1 MKLKLF
7 IWLALL
13 LPFTANAQWVNGV
26 IQRNASS
33 TFIQY
38 LQGAN
43 AVRLATYADIP
54 TVTPVSFTAFGSTPN
69 ANGASV
75 TSNVITLQPADAT
88 HDGGLTA
95 STQQIGGDKEFL
107 NAIKFLGVA
116 GESYINIPFPVSGGI
131 PVIPIAPLNSIN
143 ITGGNSAIGFKN
155 DQNIYAS
162 ISSSSLTADR
172 AYTLPDATGTLALL
186 SSPAF
191 TGTPT
196 APTATAGTNTTQ
208 LATTAFVTTAVGA
221 VTSPMTRTGTI
232 VSPTTANDNIRV
244 TTNNG
249 LPAIE
254 GNGSGSSGG
263 VSGNSSGGFAGVSG
277 ENTGTGSAGGF
288 RNTNATNPTVSA
300 QNLNASGPI
309 YRGINSAS
317 STVFTVANTGSASST
332 PQGTFYGTATG
343 SITSAQ
349 LATSLTD
356 ETGSGS
362 AVFATSPTLVTPNI
376 GVATGTSLS
385 TSGNI
390 GTTAGNVTIG
400 NGMDVSWPLGL
411 IRYTSGTGMNF
422 ATNGSGRMLISDAGA
437 MRWSAYTAGT
447 LASDASG
454 NITSVSSRLVKE
466 RFKPFT
472 RGLEA
477 IKGLTPEKWHYR
489 KSSGL
494 DTTHEYTSLIAE
506 NVKEFIPEAVF
517 DVQEGQNLAVQD
529 RPIIATMINAI
540 NQLREIVEKQD
551 ARILYLEK
559 QLNK

>member
-1 MKLKLF
+1 MVIKKLF

-43 AVRLATYADIP
+43 AVRLATYADLPI
-54 TVTPVSFTAFGSTPN
+54 VTPVSFTAFGSTPN

-75 TSNVITLQPADAT
+75 TANVITLQPADAT

-343 SITSAQ
+343 SMTSAQ
-349 LATSLTD
+349 LSTSLTD

-385 TSGNI
+385 LSSTLTATGITTVGGYGSGAQVSLSI
-390 GTTAGNVTIG
+390 RGNSNAQVGSFDHDGQIKFPFL
-400 NGMDVSWPLGL
+400 N
-411 IRYTSGTGMNF
+411 SGTG
-422 ATNGSGRMLISDAGA
+422 TGLVV
-437 MRWSAYTAGT
+437 
-447 LASDASG
+447 DASG
-454 NITSVSSRLVKE
+454 FIIKNTSSIRYKKNIKPIDIGLDFILSLKPVKYDTKNDNTAQVGFIAEDFPDERLVGFAYDSNKKLIRE
-466 RFKPFT
+466 SINYSQITAPLVKAMQ
-472 RGLEA
+472 EQQA
-477 IKGLTPEKWHYR
+477 IIE
-489 KSSGL
+489 
-494 DTTHEYTSLIAE
+494 
-506 NVKEFIPEAVF
+506 
-517 DVQEGQNLAVQD
+517 
-529 RPIIATMINAI
+529 
-540 NQLREIVEKQD
+540 QLK
-551 ARILYLEK
+551 ARIEALETK
-559 QLNK
+559 